1 MTLSLITYAIAAAF
15 ALVGAWALAL
25 PAVWRT
31 AMQKFPRYTP
41 AGWVF
46 TIIDIAWFAWNINAS
61 PLGGLDV
68 YKRALWIVA
77 PTVIY
82 LIIRYMDELLA
93 PRALGGFLLLVPGAV
108 LEASRIN
115 YATPYRLVMVVVAYA
130 FVVIGCYLVAG
141 PHRFRLWLA
150 SPIASDTKAR
160 RTGASLIALAIGFAA
175 LAHFAYAAAPAP

>member
-1 MTLSLITYAIAAAF
+1 MTLSLITYTIAAAF
-15 ALVGAWALAL
+15 ALIGVWALAL
-25 PAVWRT
+25 PAAWRT

-46 TIIDIAWFAWNINAS
+46 TVISIGWFAWNINAS

-93 PRALGGFLLLVPGAV
+93 PRALGGFLLLVPGTV
-108 LEASRIN
+108 LDASRID
-115 YATPYRLVMVVVAYA
+115 YSTPYRLVMVIVAYG

-160 RTGASLIALAIGFAA
+160 RTGASLVALALGLAA
-175 LAHFAYAAAPAP
+175 VAYVHYGAAPSP